1 MIKKC
6 NILTTGR
13 NANMYKHSA
22 MISVRLNLETEE
34 LLSAE
39 ELEELIN
46 SLDYEFSSDYA
57 KCSTMIEDA
66 NFVSTNKV
74 LK

>member
-1 MIKKC
+1 
-6 NILTTGR
+6 
-13 NANMYKHSA
+13 